1 MSGLPSSAAQSK
13 VLRNLYLTL
22 FLRGRTSRGLKDRGP
37 GSVAGKLWLTL
48 LFYALAGCFCLF
60 MLGQPVFSVS
70 LYLHGAGMFFIGMF
84 VASSAGEILF
94 NKEEAEILLHRPV
107 SPRAM
112 LWAKVRVL
120 CQVSLWLALA
130 FNLAPL
136 VAACFGG
143 WTGLIF
149 VPAHVISVWL
159 SALFCT
165 GAVVLVYQLC
175 LRWFGRERLD
185 GLMTFSQVMMTML
198 LILGGQIVP
207 HLIRYIPEEVSL
219 TGDTWW
225 LAVLPPAWFAGLDEL
240 LMGGGTPGSWALGG
254 AGLVV
259 TGGTLA
265 LAFGKLASSYGR
277 GLRTL
282 GEAAVKPV
290 GAGGRP
296 RLLQR
301 LASLPPFSLWLRDPL
316 ERGGFLLVGA
326 YMLRDREVKLR
337 LYPGVA
343 PLAVLPVVFLFIA
356 SGSGTERGSGQ
367 MLMLFGAY
375 VALLPMTAMGLLRFS
390 QNWQAADVF
399 LVTPTHGPGRL
410 LIGARKAVDL
420 FLTLPAVLLQTLA
433 AFLILG
439 DLRMLYFLL
448 PGIIALPAYSRLGG
462 FAMKGAPL
470 SEPAEESRSAKRGL
484 VVFLSSLSVF
494 ALGGVAA
501 GAWALGCFVPFLV
514 VEAVVVLAV
523 CLSLDRRTRG
533 LRWQPVDGG
542 ESVPPRSWK

>member
-1 MSGLPSSAAQSK
+1 MSELPSSAAQSK

-37 GSVAGKLWLTL
+37 RSIAGKLWLTL
-48 LFYALAGCFCLF
+48 LFYAAAGCFSLF
-60 MLGQPVFSVS
+60 MLGQPVFSIS
-70 LYLHGAGMFFIGMF
+70 LYLHGAAMFFIGMF
-84 VASSAGEILF
+84 VASSAGEVLF

-130 FNLAPL
+130 FNMAPL

-143 WTGLIF
+143 WTGLVF
-149 VPAHVISVWL
+149 VPAHLVSVWL

-165 GAVVLVYQLC
+165 GSVVLIYQLC

-185 GLMTFSQVMMTML
+185 GLMTFSQVVMTML

-207 HLIRYIPEEVSL
+207 HLIRYLPEEVRL

-240 LMGGGTPGSWALGG
+240 LMGGGTPGSWALAA

-259 TGGTLA
+259 TGTTLA
-265 LAFGKLASSYGR
+265 LAFGKLAASYGS

-282 GEAAVKPV
+282 GEAAVKP
-290 GAGGRP
+290 AGGGGRA

-301 LASLPPFSLWLRDPL
+301 VASLPPFSLWLGDPL
-316 ERGGFLLVGA
+316 ERSGFLLVGA

-343 PLAVLPVVFLFIA
+343 PLAFMPVVFLFIA
-356 SGSGTERGSGQ
+356 AGSRTDGGSSQ
-367 MLMLFGAY
+367 MVMFFGGY

-399 LVTPTHGPGRL
+399 LITPTHGPGPL

-420 FLTLPAVLLQTLA
+420 FLTLPAVLVQVVA
-433 AFLILG
+433 AFLLLG
-439 DLRMLYFLL
+439 DLGVFAYLL
-448 PGIIALPAYSRLGG
+448 PGIIALPAYSRIGG
-462 FAMKGAPL
+462 LAMKGAPL
-470 SEPAEESRSAKRGL
+470 SEPAEDARSAKRGL
-484 VVFLSSLSVF
+484 VVFFASLSVF

-501 GAWALGCFVPFLV
+501 GFRAMGWFPLFLV
-514 VEAVVVLAV
+514 VEVVAVLVV
-523 CLSLDRRTRG
+523 CLSLDKRTRSM
-533 LRWQPVDGG
+533 RWQPE
-542 ESVPPRSWK
+542 ESGAAARPTTWE

>member
-1 MSGLPSSAAQSK
+1 VSEDPSSAAQSK

-22 FLRGRTSRGLKDRGP
+22 YLRGRTSRGLKDRGP
-37 GSVAGKLWLTL
+37 RSVAGKLWLTL
-48 LFYALAGCFCLF
+48 MFYAAAGCFSLF
-60 MLGQPVFSVS
+60 MLDQPVFSVS
-70 LYLHGAGMFFIGMF
+70 LYLHGAAMFFIGMF

-112 LWAKVRVL
+112 LWTKVRVL
-120 CQVSLWLALA
+120 CQVSLWLVLA

-165 GAVVLVYQLC
+165 GSVVLIYQLC

-198 LILGGQIVP
+198 LVLGGQIIP
-207 HLIRYIPEEVSL
+207 HLLRYIPEEIRL
-219 TGDTWW
+219 TADTWW

-240 LMGGGTPGSWALGG
+240 LMGGGAPGSWVLATV
-254 AGLVV
+254 GLVV
-259 TGGTLA
+259 TGTTLV
-265 LAFGKLASSYGR
+265 LAFGKLAASYGS

-282 GEAAVKPV
+282 GESSVKPS

-296 RLLQR
+296 RLLHGV
-301 LASLPPFSLWLRDPL
+301 ASLPPFAWWLRDPL
-316 ERGGFLLVGA
+316 ERAGFLLVGA
-326 YMLRDREVKLR
+326 YMLRDREMKLR

-343 PLAVLPVVFLFIA
+343 PLAVLPILFLFIA
-356 SGSGTERGSGQ
+356 AGSGAEGGGGP
-367 MLMLFGAY
+367 MLMLLGTY
-375 VALLPMTAMGLLRFS
+375 VVLLPMTAMGLLRFS

-399 LVTPTHGPGRL
+399 LITPTHGPGPL
-410 LIGARKAVDL
+410 LNGARKAVDL
-420 FLTLPAVLLQTLA
+420 FLTLPAVLVQTLV

-439 DLRMLYFLL
+439 DLRGLYFLL
-448 PGIIALPAYSRLGG
+448 PGIIALPAYSRIGG

-484 VVFLSSLSVF
+484 IVFFASLSVF
-494 ALGGVAA
+494 ALGGLAA
-501 GAWALGCFVPFLV
+501 GAQALGCFLPFLL
-514 VEAVVVLAV
+514 VEAVAGVAV
-523 CLSLDRRTRG
+523 CLALDKRTRG
-533 LRWQPVDGG
+533 LRWKSVDAG
-542 ESVPPRSWK
+542 EAVPPRSLV